1 MNCENIKEYLGEEIG
16 KGDGGNGKVYQ
27 HKKYPSRVIK
37 VTPVTTSKN
46 WLNKN
51 NLTALAEEFVIAKKA
66 GELGVSPKIYGEEIL
81 IIEEDPI
88 KKTFKSYMEMDKII
102 GKTITTRK
110 EVDEYLDEIMRKFD
124 TLKQAGIYRDDNKS
138 ANFMIGKLPD
148 SKKEDVYI
156 IDFGGAKY
164 KPQDKI
170 KNDKHRI
177 QMSICHNF
185 DNHLGGSKYI
195 KKSQRKSKRNKR
207 KTKRKPYTLV

>member
-16 KGDGGNGKVYQ
+16 KGGNGIVYQ

-51 NLTALAEEFVIAKKA
+51 SPNALANEFKIAKKA

-102 GKTITTRK
+102 GKTITTKK
-110 EVDEYLDEIMRKFD
+110 EVDEHLDEIMRKID
-124 TLKQAGIYRDDNKS
+124 TLKQARIYRDDNKS

-156 IDFGGAKY
+156 IDFGGAKDTS
-164 KPQDKI
+164 PDKI

-177 QMSICHNF
+177 KMSICHKF

>member
-16 KGDGGNGKVYQ
+16 KGGNGIVYQ

-51 NLTALAEEFVIAKKA
+51 NPIALADEFKIAKKA

-88 KKTFKSYMEMDKII
+88 KKTFKSYMEMDKIS
-102 GKTITTRK
+102 GKTITTKK
-110 EVDEYLDEIMRKFD
+110 EVDEHLDEIMRKID
-124 TLKQAGIYRDDNKS
+124 ILKQAGIYRDDNNS
-138 ANFMIGKLPD
+138 ANFMIGKLPYSERD
-148 SKKEDVYI
+148 DVYI
-156 IDFGGAKY
+156 IDFGGAKD
-164 KPQDKI
+164 KSPDKI

-177 QMSICHNF
+177 QMSICDKF

-207 KTKRKPYTLV
+207 KTKRKTYTLV